1 LTISIKFCAI
11 GYASFACSWWVSK
24 KANNCPFLSYSFS
37 LLLIISHMAL
47 GADTGGMTFLTLSS
61 STGALAMA
69 GN

>member
-1 LTISIKFCAI
+1 
-11 GYASFACSWWVSK
+11 VSK